1 MFAEKFFG
9 NLSMDMITSNDS
21 EESIEKLTPGGAK
34 FQAVI
39 TDLGKGLLQA
49 AKVGCTEKVHE
60 LMSRGAPFTADW
72 LGTTPLH
79 LAARYNHVE
88 TCKMLLRAGIS
99 KDSKTKVDRTPL
111 HLAVFHGHIEIVELL
126 LSNNCEVD
134 AKDMLKMTALHW
146 AVNQKHSKIVEMLLQ
161 NGADPN
167 VVSKFDKTP
176 IQLALESGQGEL
188 WQVMLLANQMRAASS
203 EQVGVQDATD
213 SLMYELQQHKERHR
227 GPPADGVD
235 SKSGGGVGGD
245 DDDVEDNITMDLSSD
260 SSSRLTEQQNG
271 ADDSRD
277 DADHLI
283 EREDS
288 MSDAMTNL
296 EQSTDTDPKNL
307 DSGTLQML
315 KEHGIALIPSDDTGS
330 LITSAIQSGRKI
342 VLSEAGKFAL
352 NETRNLQQQPQTK
365 SITSTPPQP
374 QSQPRTHPTKVH
386 HHSPAVHTVT
396 LTGNKPKTLK
406 IIKKTTSTTGS
417 YPTTQNQQ
425 VHHVQQ
431 QRQQTAQPVHVMN
444 AGPTATI
451 RTNQVLKVLS
461 PEEFKQICS
470 GDVGIMKRAPS
481 AEYKKALPS
490 TSVRIPVGGR
500 PQILSTSTTS
510 KQVGKY
516 VMTKSGQRIPLTTT
530 AGMNVISARASEDL
544 VKAKLATSSGV
555 NGLSSTV
562 GGAQPSR
569 HIITSADGVKRLRT
583 ATGMEIIS
591 TLPTKLPQDTT
602 VSVETGTTRTV
613 SRPHQRIAINNHVP
627 VAAGTTVTSNNAT
640 GLIVEVL
647 ERQMVELKKL
657 IEDLRKQFE
666 LSQKQNEEYRAR
678 VEKLE
683 KELRTLKQQSS
694 NGNSFIEIIR
704 SD

>member
-34 FQAVI
+34 YQAAI
-39 TDLGKGLLQA
+39 TDLGKALLQA

-188 WQVMLLANQMRAASS
+188 WQVMLLANQMRAASN
-203 EQVGVQDATD
+203 EQVGVQEATD

-227 GPPADGVD
+227 GPPTDGVD
-235 SKSGGGVGGD
+235 SKSGVGVGD

-352 NETRNLQQQPQTK
+352 NETRNLQQQPL
-365 SITSTPPQP
+365 SRSVTSTPPQL
-374 QSQPRTHPTKVH
+374 QPRTHPTKVH
-386 HHSPAVHTVT
+386 NSPAVHTMT
-396 LTGNKPKTLK
+396 LTANKPKTLK
-406 IIKKTTSTTGS
+406 IIKKTASTAGS
-417 YPTTQNQQ
+417 YAPAQNQQ

-431 QRQQTAQPVHVMN
+431 QRQQPQQPVHVVN

-470 GDVGIMKRAPS
+470 GDVGIMKRAPA

-500 PQILSTSTTS
+500 PQILSTTTAS

-544 VKAKLATSSGV
+544 VKAKLATTV

-562 GGAQPSR
+562 GATSR

-602 VSVETGTTRTV
+602 VSVETGTRTV

-627 VAAGTTVTSNNAT
+627 AAATTVTSNTT

-666 LSQKQNEEYRAR
+666 LSQKQNEEYRTR

-683 KELRTLKQQSS
+683 KEVRTLKQQSS
-694 NGNSFIEIIR
+694 NGSSFIEIIR